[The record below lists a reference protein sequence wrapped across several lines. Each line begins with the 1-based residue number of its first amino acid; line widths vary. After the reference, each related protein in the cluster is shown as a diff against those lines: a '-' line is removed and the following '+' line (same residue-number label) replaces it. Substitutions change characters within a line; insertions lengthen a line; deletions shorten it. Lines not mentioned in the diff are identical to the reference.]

1 VPRPLLVRLPNWL
14 GDLIQAWPVVR
25 AAARDPDR
33 RAVFLG
39 PASFAPLVTPRFPDV
54 PYVPWTRARRF
65 AATGLVRKHRPGTA
79 LLLTDSLSSAL
90 LAALAGIPIRVGY
103 AAEWRDLLLTVRV
116 PRRAPSRSRPR
127 VEEYRELADAA
138 GLRVEDSLPAI
149 EALEGDRSRARTLLE
164 EQGLGAGAFAV
175 LAPGASYGPAK
186 RWAPDR
192 FAALARALHARD
204 GTRAVL
210 VGAKEDRAVS
220 AEVKAALGPA
230 ALDLTGA
237 TDLSALIGILDR
249 AVLAA
254 SNDSGVMHLAAALGR
269 PTVAIF
275 GSTSPVWSSA
285 RAPWVRAL
293 YAAYPCSPCFRRT
306 CPIGYG
312 CLHAIEASRAIG
324 AAEELLSGTR

>member
-1 VPRPLLVRLPNWL
+1 M
-14 GDLIQAWPVVR
+14 VR
-25 AAARDPDR
+25 AAARDRDR
-33 RAVFLG
+33 PAVFMG
-39 PASFAPLVTPRFPDV
+39 PAAFAPILAPRFPGV
-54 PYVPWTRARRF
+54 PYVPWSRERRF
-65 AATGLVRKHRPGTA
+65 AAAGLLRRLKPGAA

-90 LAALAGIPIRVGY
+90 LAALAGIPARVGY
-103 AAEWRDLLLTVRV
+103 AAEFRDLLLTRRV

-127 VEEYRELADAA
+127 AEEYLDLARAA
-138 GLRVEDSLPAI
+138 GLTVTDPHPRI
-149 EALEGDRSRARTLLE
+149 EADEGDRARAEALLT
-164 EQGLGAGAFAV
+164 GHHFGAGAYAV
-175 LAPGASYGPAK
+175 IAPGASYGPAK

-192 FAALARALHARD
+192 FAALAKALHARD

-210 VGAKEDRAVS
+210 VGTKEDRAVS
-220 AEVKAALGPA
+220 AEVAAALGPA

-237 TDLSALIGILDR
+237 TDLPALVGILDR

-312 CLHAIEASRAIG
+312 CLRAIEASSAID
-324 AAEELLSGTR
+324 AAEELRVGAG